1 MMNSA
6 KSRMRSSLS
15 AWTLLSIVLLCGFA
29 GGCAPARRATPSS
42 NNPEEVYRPP
52 TVIAETPLVVAI
64 LPSPTPTGIDLRKT
78 ARPTATPDC
87 NDDLRFLEDLTIPD
101 GAQIAP
107 GEIVDK
113 RWTVENAGSCNWD
126 RRYRLRMVEGT
137 ILEQPVEQALYPAR
151 SGTRAIIQVL
161 FTAEKDPGS
170 YHKAWQAFN
179 PEGEA
184 FGDVIYVEYVISG
197 FAP

>member
-1 MMNSA
+1 
-6 KSRMRSSLS
+6 MRASFPGWILI
-15 AWTLLSIVLLCGFA
+15 TIVLFWGFV
-29 GGCAPARRATPSS
+29 GGCAPNRQATPAS
-42 NNPEEVYRPP
+42 NNPDEVYRPP
-52 TVIAETPLVVAI
+52 TVVAETPLVAAI
-64 LPSPTPTGIDLRKT
+64 LPSSTPTRIDIQKT
-78 ARPTATPDC
+78 SRPTATPDC
-87 NDDLRFLEDLTIPD
+87 NDDLRFLEDQTIPD
-101 GAQIAP
+101 GAQVAP
-107 GEIVDK
+107 GEILDK

-126 RRYRLRMVEGT
+126 RRYRLRMIEGT
-137 ILEQPVEQALYPAR
+137 NLEQPVEQALYPAR